1 MDATSRTERTPSA
14 YPYPLL
20 IRHMLERAVSDHPA
34 SLIVYGQTCHSY
46 RQLRERV
53 GRLADALAALGV
65 GRGSTVGVMDWDTNR
80 YLECF
85 YAVPMMGAVLHMVNV
100 RLSPEQIVYTINH
113 AADDI
118 LLVNVEFLPLLERI
132 AGQLR
137 TVRAVVLLD
146 DEGKAREADLQ
157 GLRCAGEYEALVLE
171 GAGSP
176 AEINL
181 RDRDIVNMGMA
192 EMAQCPV
199 ILVADIDR
207 GGVFAAIYGT
217 LALLQPQERARVKG
231 VIINKFRGDVALL
244 RSGIEQIEALTG
256 VPVLGVMPWL
266 DVDLED
272 EDGVALQAGK
282 YHRTDRRDIDIAVVH
297 LPHIANFTDFN
308 ALAAQPDVRVRYVR
322 DPQALADADLVILPG
337 SKNTLGD
344 LCWLRESGMAH
355 AVEQARQRKVPLL
368 GICGGYQM
376 LGETIIDEVE
386 SGLGAQPGLGVLK
399 TVTHFAQHKTT
410 TQVQATLGSA
420 LPDWLADAAGLR
432 VSGYEIHMGETEL
445 RDGCRSLMQLH
456 KGGQS
461 VADGAVSDDG
471 LAFGTYL
478 HGLFDTGE
486 LTEKLVALLC
496 RRKGIAPDSA
506 ALIPMEQYR
515 QQQFDLLADG
525 VRGALDL
532 DAVYAAMGLENP
544 RRNAQ

>member
-1 MDATSRTERTPSA
+1 MPGD
-14 YPYPLL
+14 
-20 IRHMLERAVSDHPA
+20 
-34 SLIVYGQTCHSY
+34 
-46 RQLRERV
+46 
-53 GRLADALAALGV
+53 
-65 GRGSTVGVMDWDTNR
+65 
-80 YLECF
+80 
-85 YAVPMMGAVLHMVNV
+85 
-100 RLSPEQIVYTINH
+100 
-113 AADDI
+113 
-118 LLVNVEFLPLLERI
+118 
-132 AGQLR
+132 
-137 TVRAVVLLD
+137 
-146 DEGKAREADLQ
+146 
-157 GLRCAGEYEALVLE
+157 
-171 GAGSP
+171 
-176 AEINL
+176 
-181 RDRDIVNMGMA
+181 
-192 EMAQCPV
+192 
-199 ILVADIDR
+199 LVADIDR

-410 TQVQATLGSA
+410 TRVQATGSA

-432 VSGYEIHMGETEL
+432 VSGYEIHMGETRREA
-445 RDGCRSLMQLH
+445 GCPPLLQLH
-456 KGGQS
+456 KAGQA
-461 VADGAVSDDG
+461 VDDGAISDDG
-471 LAFGTYL
+471 TAFGTYL
-478 HGLFDTGE
+478 HGLFDSDAFTR
-486 LTEKLVALLC
+486 ALLNGL
-496 RRKGIAPDSA
+496 RQRKGWRRWTAPRSMPAIKPASLIGWPRPCANISPSIKFTPSCANIRSPYADSG
-506 ALIPMEQYR
+506 YR
-515 QQQFDLLADG
+515 RRAQRQKSPC
-525 VRGALDL
+525 RGADCRC
-532 DAVYAAMGLENP
+532 AAGVIYRHLANL
-544 RRNAQ
+544 

>member
-1 MDATSRTERTPSA
+1 MTLAVMLQGTASDVGKSVLVAGLCRIFHQDGLRTAPFKSQNMALNSGITPDGKEMGRAQIFQAEAAGIAPDVRMNPILLKPTSDRQAQVVLMGQVATSMDA
-14 YPYPLL
+14 
-20 IRHMLERAVSDHPA
+20 VSYHQYKP
-34 SLIVYGQTCHSY
+34 
-46 RQLRERV
+46 RLREQI
-53 GRLADALAALGV
+53 LA
-65 GRGSTVGVMDWDTNR
+65 
-80 YLECF
+80 
-85 YAVPMMGAVLHMVNV
+85 
-100 RLSPEQIVYTINH
+100 VYQS
-113 AADDI
+113 
-118 LLVNVEFLPLLERI
+118 L
-132 AGQLR
+132 
-137 TVRAVVLLD
+137 
-146 DEGKAREADLQ
+146 
-157 GLRCAGEYEALVLE
+157 AGEYEALVLE

-376 LGETIIDEVE
+376 LGQRVDDPEGAEGGGSQE
-386 SGLGAQPGLGVLK
+386 GLGLLPVATRFSREKTRTRRRAAFPACTGL
-399 TVTHFAQHKTT
+399 FAP
-410 TQVQATLGSA
+410 LEGCP
-420 LPDWLADAAGLR
+420 LE
-432 VSGYEIHMGETEL
+432 GYEIHMGDSGPEGL
-445 RDGCRSLMQLH
+445 F
-456 KGGQS
+456 S
-461 VADGAVSDDG
+461 VRENV
-471 LAFGTYL
+471 LGTYL
-478 HGLFDTGE
+478 HGFFDTPELRDRLVSLLLARRGLTWTGE
-486 LTEKLVALLC
+486 TGDEDGQAYREEQYDKLA
-496 RRKGIAPDSA
+496 A
-506 ALIPMEQYR
+506 ALR
-515 QQQFDLLADG
+515 AS
-525 VRGALDL
+525 LDL
-532 DAVYAAMGLENP
+532 EAVYRILEQGLD
-544 RRNAQ
+544 